1 MAQRSLRDRKESMC
15 SCRQR
20 IGKCSSKGFFCFQRW
35 RGCGCARRCRREE
48 GEVGCGLVRRMRW
61 KDLERLELE
70 LEHVWREID
79 IVAEV
84 EVDVDGNCRKE

>member
-1 MAQRSLRDRKESMC
+1 ML
-15 SCRQR
+15 
-20 IGKCSSKGFFCFQRW
+20 
-35 RGCGCARRCRREE
+35 
-48 GEVGCGLVRRMRW
+48 W